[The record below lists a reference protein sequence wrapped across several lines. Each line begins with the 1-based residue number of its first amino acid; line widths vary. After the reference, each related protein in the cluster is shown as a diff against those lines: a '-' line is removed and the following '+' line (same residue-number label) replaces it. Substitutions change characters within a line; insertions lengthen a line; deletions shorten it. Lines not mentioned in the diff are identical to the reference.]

1 MNTLATKSKPIIG
14 LIIPIINHSFFS
26 NIADHLTTLAY
37 NSGYLVSVFQSNE
50 DYQQEVEIVNSIIAQ
65 QFAGVIVSI
74 SKNTIDSTHF
84 KCLQEAGIPL
94 VFIDRV
100 CEDIIAPKVLIN
112 NYEITYTITENLI
125 KKGNKRIALI
135 IGTNDINVFRE
146 RQQGYLD
153 AIKKHGLSYQMPV
166 VETEFSIEKG
176 KDIFIKLWS
185 SDNRPDAI
193 ISSSIQLTLG
203 ILLQTKLY
211 DVKIPHKL
219 ELIILNRSTSALS
232 LKEIGEINCYARLT
246 GAYMAFLT
254 SLNAVSNEVS
264 ILLLDDTIKNRVLDY
279 GKDKKIIVFGWDEKN
294 NQINKDSV
302 IPFEQKDFLSS

>member
-219 ELIILNRSTSALS
+219 ELITYVSHI
-232 LKEIGEINCYARLT
+232 
-246 GAYMAFLT
+246 AF
-254 SLNAVSNEVS
+254 
-264 ILLLDDTIKNRVLDY
+264 
-279 GKDKKIIVFGWDEKN
+279 KIIQPQITIIDQPENEIAELSFELLERLISNGNIPENEMTKTVNAKIAMKN
-294 NQINKDSV
+294 I
-302 IPFEQKDFLSS
+302 

>member
-1 MNTLATKSKPIIG
+1 MNTLHGADNNKPIVA
-14 LIIPIINHSFFS
+14 LIVPIINHSFFS
-26 NIADHLTTLAY
+26 NIADQLTTLAY
-37 NSGYLVSVFQSNE
+37 NNGYLVSVFQSNE
-50 DYQQEVEIVNSIIAQ
+50 DYEQEVEIVNSIIAQ
-65 QFAGVIVSI
+65 KFAGVIVSI
-74 SKNTIDSTHF
+74 SKNTIDSSHF
-84 KCLQEAGIPL
+84 KRLQEAGIPL

-146 RQQGYLD
+146 RQDGYLD
-153 AIKKHGLSYQMPV
+153 ALKKYGLTYQMPV
-166 VETEFSIEKG
+166 VENEFSIEKG

-211 DVKIPHKL
+211 DVKTPNKL
-219 ELIILNRSTSALS
+219 DLVTYVSHISFKIIQPQITIIDQPENEIAELSFELLEKLISHELIPENEMTRTV
-232 LKEIGEINCYARLT
+232 
-246 GAYMAFLT
+246 
-254 SLNAVSNEVS
+254 NAK
-264 ILLLDDTIKNRVLDY
+264 IAMKN
-279 GKDKKIIVFGWDEKN
+279 
-294 NQINKDSV
+294 Q
-302 IPFEQKDFLSS
+302 

>member
-1 MNTLATKSKPIIG
+1 MNALQTINKPIIA
-14 LIIPIINHSFFS
+14 LIIPIVNHSFFS
-26 NIADHLTTLAY
+26 NIADQLTTLAY
-37 NSGYLVSVFQSNE
+37 NNGYLVSVFQSNE
-50 DYQQEVEIVNSIIAQ
+50 DYEQEVEIVNSIIAQ
-65 QFAGVIVSI
+65 KFAGVIVSI
-74 SKNTIDSTHF
+74 SKNTIDSSHF
-84 KCLQEAGIPL
+84 KRLQEAGIPL

-153 AIKKHGLSYQMPV
+153 ALKKYGLTYQMPV
-166 VETEFSIEKG
+166 VENEFSIEKG

-211 DVKIPHKL
+211 DVKTPNKL
-219 ELIILNRSTSALS
+219 DLVTYVSHISFKIIQPQITIIDQPENEIAELSFELLEKLISHELIPENEMTRTV
-232 LKEIGEINCYARLT
+232 
-246 GAYMAFLT
+246 
-254 SLNAVSNEVS
+254 NAK
-264 ILLLDDTIKNRVLDY
+264 IAMKN
-279 GKDKKIIVFGWDEKN
+279 
-294 NQINKDSV
+294 Q
-302 IPFEQKDFLSS
+302 

>member
-1 MNTLATKSKPIIG
+1 MNTLHGADKNKPIIA
-14 LIIPIINHSFFS
+14 LIVPIINHSFFS
-26 NIADHLTTLAY
+26 NIADQLTTLAY
-37 NSGYLVSVFQSNE
+37 TNGYLVSVFQTNE
-50 DYQQEVEIVNSIIAQ
+50 DYGQEVEIVNSIIAQ
-65 QFAGVIVSI
+65 KFAGVIVSI
-74 SKNTIDSTHF
+74 SKNTIDSSHF
-84 KCLQEAGIPL
+84 KRLQEAGIPL

-153 AIKKHGLSYQMPV
+153 ALKKYGLTYQMPV
-166 VETEFSIEKG
+166 VENEFSIEKG

-211 DVKIPHKL
+211 DVKIPNKL
-219 ELIILNRSTSALS
+219 DLVT
-232 LKEIGEINCYARLT
+232 Y
-246 GAYMAFLT
+246 
-254 SLNAVSNEVS
+254 VSHIS
-264 ILLLDDTIKNRVLDY
+264 F
-279 GKDKKIIVFGWDEKN
+279 KIIQPQITIIDQPENEIAELSFELLEKLISLEFIPEN
-294 NQINKDSV
+294 EMIRTVNAKIAMKNQ
-302 IPFEQKDFLSS
+302 